1 MFTFI
6 GDHFLFLVCASFALF
21 MVTLIWVTIQDA
33 MLPKDHGRS

>member
-6 GDHFLFLVCASFALF
+6 GDHFLALVLAAFGLFA
-21 MVTLIWVTIQDA
+21 VTLIWATIQDA